1 VLTSLILVAA
11 VANLNLS
18 VANVAQPSIG
28 KAFNAS
34 QVALDLVAVGFSLGL
49 ATSMLWFG
57 TLGDRYERKR
67 MLVIGTT
74 LAMAVSLLVAALILA
89 INFAHRPNVGTLVLG
104 LSAIAL
110 AFYMRQRRA
119 KNPLY
124 DLHFVGRRTFWV
136 AAGAGI
142 IVFGS
147 LMGAL
152 FIGQQYL
159 QNLQGYSTFEAGLSI
174 LPAPFF
180 MVLVVPQ
187 STRLVEARGACFTL
201 LLGFVFCLLGFQ
213 TMLLLWKQGSPYWE
227 VGLDYALVGIG
238 IGFAGTPASSSLTGS
253 VPVQR
258 PGIASETADLQRD
271 LGGAIM
277 QSIFGA
283 LLTAGYAKIMA
294 AAVAANV
301 YGWQVTSSTE
311 AELQKSFAG
320 AALVAQQYP
329 KYASQITA
337 AAKAS
342 FLAGD
347 HEDGLTG
354 SLNNAAWTEVI
365 NPYSGSPIISTIRGF
380 PS

>member
-1 VLTSLILVAA
+1 MTQASCVPATGLERGGIVLTSLILVAA

-34 QVALDLVAVGFSLGL
+34 RVALDLVAVGFSLGL

-67 MLVIGTT
+67 ILVIGTT

-89 INFAHRPNVGTLVLG
+89 INFAHRPNVGALVLG

-152 FIGQQYL
+152 FRGWL
-159 QNLQGYSTFEAGLSI
+159 DWF
-174 LPAPFF
+174 
-180 MVLVVPQ
+180 PQ
-187 STRLVEARGACFTL
+187 
-201 LLGFVFCLLGFQ
+201 
-213 TMLLLWKQGSPYWE
+213 
-227 VGLDYALVGIG
+227 
-238 IGFAGTPASSSLTGS
+238 
-253 VPVQR
+253 
-258 PGIASETADLQRD
+258 
-271 LGGAIM
+271 
-277 QSIFGA
+277 
-283 LLTAGYAKIMA
+283 
-294 AAVAANV
+294 
-301 YGWQVTSSTE
+301 
-311 AELQKSFAG
+311 
-320 AALVAQQYP
+320 
-329 KYASQITA
+329 
-337 AAKAS
+337 
-342 FLAGD
+342 
-347 HEDGLTG
+347 
-354 SLNNAAWTEVI
+354 
-365 NPYSGSPIISTIRGF
+365 
-380 PS
+380 

>member
-34 QVALDLVAVGFSLGL
+34 RVALDLVAVGFSLGL

-57 TLGDRYERKR
+57 PLGDRYERKR

-89 INFAHRPNVGTLVLG
+89 INFAHRPNVGALVLG

-180 MVLVVPQ
+180 MVLVAPQ
-187 STRLVEARGACFTL
+187 SARLVEARGACFTL
-201 LLGFVFCLLGFQ
+201 LLGF
-213 TMLLLWKQGSPYWE
+213 
-227 VGLDYALVGIG
+227 
-238 IGFAGTPASSSLTGS
+238 GFAGTPASSSLTGS

-258 PGIASETADLQRD
+258 AGIASGTADLQSD

-277 QSIFGA
+277 QSISGA
-283 LLTAGYAKIMA
+283 LLTAGYTKIMA
-294 AAVAANV
+294 AAVAANA

-329 KYASQITA
+329 KYASQIMA